1 MILMISSSS
10 VWSFDG
16 ATTVGEVSPCS
27 LTEPLSDRPG
37 AVPTLSNL
45 RSDSSV
51 SSADTTATLRPMTPL
66 PAAPGPLLPIDS
78 APSFD
83 ASILTLDQPAN
94 VLQIA
99 HLYAKLFQQERDKNR
114 ALEARLRVVEASSA
128 TAGGQVFVP
137 VTKEEEHAYYQ
148 ALLEAKDAE
157 LAKLRKGLNALRAAQ
172 LLSLKSG
179 GTLSTAGVSRETR
192 EVAIQVD
199 QLGIANQRR
208 SRVAADFAQRVVVT
222 PASCGVA
229 PRPVA
234 GTLRRGRSDSVSDLT
249 PLTLSKP
256 PFHPHTRA
264 LAVDDSLARAHRSP
278 SLSVLVAKFGQ
289 QIAAD

>member
-1 MILMISSSS
+1 MTKNKFLLSKLLLILMISSSS

-51 SSADTTATLRPMTPL
+51 SSADTTATLRP
-66 PAAPGPLLPIDS
+66 IDS
-78 APSFD
+78 APGFD